1 MSNHIHA
8 PIKLFTAEEA
18 NAMLPLVRAI
28 TRDMVALSRDVV
40 ERRERLNRIN
50 DHHESESD
58 DPYADEVAQ
67 IEQELDKDIERLNEY
82 GRELL
87 QLGVEPKGATEG
99 LVDFPSR
106 IDGRIVYLCWRYDE
120 PEVLFWHEIDGGFAG
135 RQPLTAGSVPSGGLD
150 REVNGL
156 QDP

>member
-1 MSNHIHA
+1 MSNQSHE
-8 PIKLFTAEEA
+8 PIKLFTVETA

-28 TRDMVALSRDVV
+28 ASDMVALSRDLVD
-40 ERRERLNRIN
+40 RRERLNQIN
-50 DHHESESD
+50 DHRESHGD

-67 IEQELDKDIERLNEY
+67 IEQELEKDIERLNEY

-106 IDGRIVYLCWRYDE
+106 MDGRIVYLCWRYDE
-120 PEVLFWHEIDGGFAG
+120 PEVLHWHEIDGGFKG
-135 RQPLTAGSVPSGGLD
+135 RQPLTVGSLPHGLD
-150 REVNGL
+150 GDVDGL
-156 QDP
+156 RDV